1 MPASR
6 KFPVL
11 SIDTQADFYYRL
23 QHIKQLSLYEALTI
37 TLKSIS
43 THELDTQLHALVGD
57 GTLGKF
63 TPLGLRGE
71 VMFPVPTV
79 LQANPYLL
87 SYYRLLYGF
96 SQKEFYAKGGFG
108 IFKNME
114 EKGQLSPT
122 AQAQLRPLCESMI
135 ASGKQLLE
143 QLDDFSVEIVKELQ
157 LLTLGPQFRGSL
169 NNKFGA
175 AAAQKVFSIIKD
187 LVHPYIIKLGP
198 ASIEIKNASGRM
210 VKIAVAS
217 DPDIEIVE
225 ILNSGSRGLVSIEIK
240 GGQDISNIH
249 NRIGEAEK
257 SHQKAK
263 QRGYFEF
270 ITLINV
276 DIDYTVLKAESPTT
290 SHFFHLGHI
299 GAPTSPEHALFRD
312 ILASI
317 LGIGHS

>member
-79 LQANPYLL
+79 LQANPFLL

-187 LVHPYIIKLGP
+187 LVHPHMVKLGP
-198 ASIEIKNASGRM
+198 ASIEIKNASGRI

-290 SHFFHLGHI
+290 SHFFHLGRI
-299 GAPTSPEHALFRD
+299 GAPASPEHARFRD

-317 LGIGHS
+317 LGIGH